1 MINARIQ
8 QTAIAFANIDPDHGS
23 SDEDDLRIN
32 WSYDADTNEIEIA
45 ISSSYEENTSC
56 GCHPE
61 YQTRYHTSHHTIP
74 ADELTVE
81 STDVDWD
88 DFEPWNIPSIIAYRA
103 EIEER
108 KAAEKKAREVAAAA
122 QQARALAAQK
132 AAEEREF
139 ERLRA
144 KLGK

>member
-8 QTAIAFANIDPDHGS
+8 RTAIAFANIDPDHGS
-23 SDEDDLRIN
+23 SDEDDLRIK
-32 WSYDADTNEIEIA
+32 WSYDEDTNEIDLE
-45 ISSSYEENTSC
+45 ISSSYETNTSC
-56 GCHPE
+56 SCHPE
-61 YQTRYHTSHHTIP
+61 YRTQNHTSYHNIP

-88 DFEPWNIPSIIAYRA
+88 DFEPWNIPSIVAYRA
-103 EIEER
+103 KITER
-108 KAAEKKAREVAAAA
+108 LDAEKKAREAAAA
-122 QQARALAAQK
+122 AKAAQTLAAQK